1 MTPLGARIAQRIAQS
16 GPISVAAYM
25 AAALSDPEFGYYA
38 RRMPLGAEGDF
49 VTAPDISQMFGE
61 LIGLWCVDLFEQ
73 LGSPRALRL
82 IELGP
87 GRGTLMADLW
97 RAAVIRPEF
106 QKAMRIHLVEMNPTL
121 RALQKTAL
129 QGVAAEWH
137 ENFAHAAERA
147 AASARAAQDGVA
159 PDGAAPFI
167 VIANEF
173 FDALP
178 VHQLVKTGSGWR
190 ERRIGFDSAAQ
201 AFFFVAA
208 AEPTPICAEVP
219 PALHDAAPG
228 SIFEINLEACAL
240 MEQIAAELAASRGAA
255 LVIDY
260 GHGAVA
266 AGDTLQAVRGHRYH
280 DALADPGLAD
290 VTAHV
295 DFAALIRAAKAKG
308 VRTWRPV
315 TQGEFLRR
323 LGIAQRAERLSQSRP
338 DQADE
343 ISTALRRLIDGDK
356 MGTLFKVLAVADPS
370 LIPAGFDSDL
380 DG

>member
-16 GPISVAAYM
+16 RPISVAAYM

-73 LGSPRALRL
+73 LGSPEILRVV
-82 IELGP
+82 ELGP
-87 GRGTLMADLW
+87 GRGTLVADLW
-97 RAAVIRPEF
+97 RVAAIRPEF
-106 QKAMRIHLVEMNPTL
+106 QNAARLRLVEMNPTL
-121 RALQKTAL
+121 RMLQKTAL

-137 ENFAHAAERA
+137 TTFAAA
-147 AASARAAQDGVA
+147 AASDRSAQDGAAQDG
-159 PDGAAPFI
+159 AAPLI

-190 ERRIGFDSAAQ
+190 ERMVGFDSAAQ

-208 AEPTPICAEVP
+208 AEPTPIGVEVP
-219 PALHDAAPG
+219 PALHDAPPG
-228 SIFEINLEACAL
+228 SIFEIGLEACAL
-240 MEQIAAELAASRGAA
+240 MERIAADIAASRGAA

-260 GHGAVA
+260 GHGTSAI
-266 AGDTLQAVRGHRYH
+266 GDTLQAVRGHRYH
-280 DALADPGLAD
+280 DPLADPGLAD

-295 DFAALIRAAKAKG
+295 DFAALIRAAEAKG
-308 VRTWRPV
+308 VRCRGPA
-315 TQGEFLRR
+315 TQGEFLSR
-323 LGIAQRAERLSQSRP
+323 LGIAQRAERLSQARP
-338 DQADE
+338 DRAEE
-343 ISTALRRLIDGDK
+343 ISTALARLINGDK

>member
-1 MTPLGARIAQRIAQS
+1 MTPLGSRIAQRIAQS

-73 LGSPRALRL
+73 LGSPEILRVV
-82 IELGP
+82 ELGP

-129 QGVAAEWH
+129 PGVAAEWH
-137 ENFAHAAERA
+137 ENFAAA
-147 AASARAAQDGVA
+147 AASERSASDRPA
-159 PDGAAPFI
+159 PLI

-178 VHQLVKTGSGWR
+178 VHQLVKAGSGWR
-190 ERRIGFDSAAQ
+190 ERMVGFDSAVQ

-208 AEPTPICAEVP
+208 AEPTPICAKVP
-219 PALHDAAPG
+219 PALQDAPPG
-228 SIFEINLEACAL
+228 SIFEIGLEACAL
-240 MEQIAAELAASRGAA
+240 MEQIAADIAALRGAA

-280 DALADPGLAD
+280 DPLAEPGLAD

-295 DFAALIRAAKAKG
+295 DFAALIRAAEAKG
-308 VRTWRPV
+308 VRCRGPV
-315 TQGEFLRR
+315 TQGEFLSR
-323 LGIAQRAERLSQSRP
+323 LGIAQRAERLRQSRP
-338 DQADE
+338 DQA
-343 ISTALRRLIDGDK
+343 RRN
-356 MGTLFKVLAVADPS
+356 
-370 LIPAGFDSDL
+370 FDRPPPL
-380 DG
+380 DRQR

>member
-1 MTPLGARIAQRIAQS
+1 
-16 GPISVAAYM
+16 
-25 AAALSDPEFGYYA
+25 
-38 RRMPLGAEGDF
+38 
-49 VTAPDISQMFGE
+49 
-61 LIGLWCVDLFEQ
+61 
-73 LGSPRALRL
+73 
-82 IELGP
+82 
-87 GRGTLMADLW
+87 
-97 RAAVIRPEF
+97 
-106 QKAMRIHLVEMNPTL
+106 MNPTL

-137 ENFAHAAERA
+137 ATFAAA
-147 AASARAAQDGVA
+147 AASARLASE
-159 PDGAAPFI
+159 GAAPLI
-167 VIANEF
+167 VVANEF

-190 ERRIGFDSAAQ
+190 ERMVGFDSAVQ

-219 PALHDAAPG
+219 PALQDAPPG
-228 SIFEINLEACAL
+228 SIFEIGLEACAL
-240 MEQIAAELAASRGAA
+240 MEQIAADIAASRGAA
-255 LVIDY
+255 LIIDY

-280 DALADPGLAD
+280 DPLADPGLAD

-308 VRTWRPV
+308 VRTSRPA

-323 LGIAQRAERLSQSRP
+323 LGIAQRAERLRKSRP
-338 DQADE
+338 DQTEE
-343 ISTALRRLIDGDK
+343 ISTALRRLIDSDK